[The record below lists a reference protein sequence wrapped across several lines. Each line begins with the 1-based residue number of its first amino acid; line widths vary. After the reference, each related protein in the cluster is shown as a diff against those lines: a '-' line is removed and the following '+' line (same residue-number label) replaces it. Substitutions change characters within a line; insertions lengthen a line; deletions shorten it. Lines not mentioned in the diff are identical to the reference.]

1 MATYGGL
8 FWDVLLLS
16 EYNEHW
22 EDFYITMNMYYH
34 VKFVLEVM

>member
-22 EDFYITMNMYYH
+22 EDFYLTMNS
-34 VKFVLEVM
+34 VLPCDICV